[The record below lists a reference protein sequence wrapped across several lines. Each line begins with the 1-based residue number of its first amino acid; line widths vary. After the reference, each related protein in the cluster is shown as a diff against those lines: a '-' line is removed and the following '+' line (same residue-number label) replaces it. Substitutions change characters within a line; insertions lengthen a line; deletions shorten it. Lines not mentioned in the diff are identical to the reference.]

1 MENPQPIHPVSYH
14 GGISGFYACRAASLS
29 AVLYFASNSHGRPL
43 TQIVHQITS
52 IPKRIPLLAFWRLK
66 RPKNTIIN

>member
-29 AVLYFASNSHGRPL
+29 A
-43 TQIVHQITS
+43 ITS